1 MCLKIVLHI
10 FQGTRSSKNIRI
22 KYEVEVKEILTR
34 AELVARG
41 EEPTEGLQ
49 EEGLQELPEYPVYVR

>member
-1 MCLKIVLHI
+1 LHI
-10 FQGTRSSKNIRI
+10 FQGTRSSKNIHI

-41 EEPTEGLQ
+41 EETTGGMQ

>member
-1 MCLKIVLHI
+1 LHI
-10 FQGTRSSKNIRI
+10 FQGTRSSKNIHI